1 MVGCTAAWANKL
13 FAHAMRI
20 CTAAA
25 AKHPVQAVQADEL
38 SRVSRVTTKKYINQ
52 IRNVVPFFG
61 FCFCTDPRRL
71 LLQVDLAY
79 DITPSICSI
88 ATMFKSL
95 AICSLVAGAAA
106 FAPASQQKA
115 STALR
120 AFDDEVS
127 LYVPRSVAM

>member
-1 MVGCTAAWANKL
+1 M
-13 FAHAMRI
+13 
-20 CTAAA
+20 
-25 AKHPVQAVQADEL
+25 
-38 SRVSRVTTKKYINQ
+38 SRVATKKYINQ
-52 IRNVVPFFG
+52 IRNFVTFFG
-61 FCFCTDPRRL
+61 FCFCTDPTDPRRL

>member
-1 MVGCTAAWANKL
+1 M
-13 FAHAMRI
+13 
-20 CTAAA
+20 
-25 AKHPVQAVQADEL
+25 
-38 SRVSRVTTKKYINQ
+38 SRVATKKHINQ
-52 IRNVVPFFG
+52 TRNVVTFG
-61 FCFCTDPRRL
+61 FCFCFCTDPRRL